1 MGSIVK
7 SIGKAIKKVGKGLKK
22 VVKKIGPAL
31 LVAAAVYAGVAF
43 YGAGTMAGGLGSLS
57 TSNFSAGLTK
67 IGQGISGFAS
77 GLFNP
82 AGASTGVG
90 TGIGTAAGSVGS
102 AGATVG
108 DLTGTIAG
116 MSGVTGKA
124 PMTLDATAYARQLV
138 AGGGNIAAGQTALAG
153 ASKEMISK
161 WTSLNLGTGTAGGM
175 TTGDALAYMT
185 KCNMVQTGLSAV
197 AGIFAGKDEAKQAQ
211 LNREHE
217 EKLIQM
223 RLDADKAA
231 QEKMYAYGGAQSPE
245 QKSFLAQNPGWL
257 STHPSTRATGTRGL
271 MSQSAMPIQ
280 QQNIGQPTFGRQAP
294 KNIAYSSPSGSPIS
308 GKSQGLIERGTS
320 NSFNPNALRRYS

>member
-43 YGAGTMAGGLGSLS
+43 YGAGSMAGGLGSLS
-57 TSNFSAGLTK
+57 TTNFSAGLTK
-67 IGQGISGFAS
+67 IGQGIGSFTS

-90 TGIGTAAGSVGS
+90 TGMAGSPTSQALFSAGTAGGTSGNIGIGTTS
-102 AGATVG
+102 AGAF
-108 DLTGTIAG
+108 TG
-116 MSGVTGKA
+116 SVTS
-124 PMTLDATAYARQLV
+124 Q
-138 AGGGNIAAGQTALAG
+138 AG
-153 ASKEMISK
+153 AQALSK
-161 WTSLNLGTGTAGGM
+161 WVTAANTPSSGM

-185 KCNMVQTGLSAV
+185 KWNMIQTGLSAV
-197 AGIFAGKDEAKQAQ
+197 AGIYGGKDAEKQAQ
-211 LNREHE
+211 LTREHE

-223 RLDADKAA
+223 RIDADKAA
-231 QEKMYAYGGAQSPE
+231 DEKRYAYGAAQTPE
-245 QKSFLAQNPGWL
+245 QKSWLAQNPGWL
-257 STHPSTRATGTRGL
+257 STHPSTRAPGTRGL

-294 KNIAYSSPSGSPIS
+294 KNISYSPPSGSPFS
-308 GKSQGLIERGTS
+308 GKKQGLIEQGTAQ
-320 NSFNPNALRRYS
+320 SFNPNALRRYS

>member
-43 YGAGTMAGGLGSLS
+43 YGAGSMAGGLGSLS
-57 TSNFSAGLTK
+57 TSNFSAGLTR

-82 AGASTGVG
+82 AGASTGSA
-90 TGIGTAAGSVGS
+90 TGIGAASPTSQALFSAGNLSGGSGNITIPATSGSAFRSSVTSQAGAQALSKWVTAANTPSS
-102 AGATVG
+102 
-108 DLTGTIAG
+108 
-116 MSGVTGKA
+116 
-124 PMTLDATAYARQLV
+124 
-138 AGGGNIAAGQTALAG
+138 
-153 ASKEMISK
+153 
-161 WTSLNLGTGTAGGM
+161 GM

-185 KCNMVQTGLSAV
+185 KWNAIQTG
-197 AGIFAGKDEAKQAQ
+197 AGMLAGVFAGKEESKQAQ

-223 RLDADKAA
+223 RIDADKAA
-231 QEKMYAYGGAQSPE
+231 DEKRYAYGGAQTPE
-245 QKSFLAQNPGWL
+245 QKSWLAQNPGWL
-257 STHPSTRATGTRGL
+257 STHPSTRAPGTRGL

-294 KNIAYSSPSGSPIS
+294 KNIAYSSPSGSPFS
-308 GKSQGLIERGTS
+308 GKKQGLIEQGTAQ
-320 NSFNPNALRRYS
+320 SFNPNALRRYS

>member
-43 YGAGTMAGGLGSLS
+43 YGAGSMAGGLGSLS

-67 IGQGISGFAS
+67 IGQGIGSFTS

-90 TGIGTAAGSVGS
+90 TAAGSTPLVGS

-116 MSGVTGKA
+116 MSGVTGSA

-138 AGGGNIAAGQTALAG
+138 AGGGNQVAGKAALAG
-153 ASKEMISK
+153 SSKAMISK

-185 KCNMVQTGLSAV
+185 RWNMVQTGLSAV

-211 LNREHE
+211 LNREQE
-217 EKLIQM
+217 EKLLQM

-231 QEKMYAYGGAQSPE
+231 QEKLYAYGAAQTPE
-245 QKSFLAQNPGWL
+245 QKSWLAQNPGWL
-257 STHPSTRATGTRGL
+257 STHPSTRAPTTRGL

-280 QQNIGQPTFGRQAP
+280 QQSIGQPTFGRQAP
-294 KNIAYSSPSGSPIS
+294 KNIAYSPPSGSPFS
-308 GKSQGLIERGTS
+308 GKKQGLIEQGTAQ
-320 NSFNPNALRRYS
+320 SFNPNALRRYS

>member
-43 YGAGTMAGGLGSLS
+43 YGAGSMAGGLGSLS
-57 TSNFSAGLTK
+57 TSNFSAGLTR
-67 IGQGISGFAS
+67 IGQGISGFTS

-82 AGASTGVG
+82 VG
-90 TGIGTAAGSVGS
+90 TGPLTGAPNVAGGASQLAGGTSS
-102 AGATVG
+102 LAGATG
-108 DLTGTIAG
+108 PELFTNYTGT
-116 MSGVTGKA
+116 
-124 PMTLDATAYARQLV
+124 
-138 AGGGNIAAGQTALAG
+138 
-153 ASKEMISK
+153 
-161 WTSLNLGTGTAGGM
+161 TSLSGQMGAGTTAVGKNIISEYVNVSGKRGM

-185 KCNMVQTGLSAV
+185 KWNMVQTGLSAV
-197 AGIFAGKDEAKQAQ
+197 AGIYGGKDAEKQAQ

-223 RLDADKAA
+223 RIDADKAA
-231 QEKMYAYGGAQSPE
+231 DEKRYAYGGAQTPE
-245 QKSFLAQNPGWL
+245 QKSWLAQNPGWL
-257 STHPSTRATGTRGL
+257 STHPSTRAPGTRGL

-294 KNIAYSSPSGSPIS
+294 KNIAYSSPSGSPFS
-308 GKSQGLIERGTS
+308 GRKQGLIEQGTAQ
-320 NSFNPNALRRYS
+320 SFNPNALRRYS

>member
-7 SIGKAIKKVGKGLKK
+7 SIGKTIKTVGKGLKK

-43 YGAGTMAGGLGSLS
+43 YGAGSMAGGLGSLS
-57 TSNFSAGLTK
+57 TTNFSAGLTK
-67 IGQGISGFAS
+67 IGQGIAGFAS
-77 GLFNP
+77 GMFNP
-82 AGASTGVG
+82 AGSATGMAGSSTGL
-90 TGIGTAAGSVGS
+90 ASAGGSTVGS
-102 AGATVG
+102 
-108 DLTGTIAG
+108 LTNQLAG
-116 MSGVTGKA
+116 MSGVTGSA
-124 PMTLDATAYARQLV
+124 PMTLDSISGARNLV
-138 AGGGNIAAGQTALAG
+138 AGAQGLSTSG
-153 ASKEMISK
+153 ASSNMISK
-161 WTSLNLGTGTAGGM
+161 WMGLNVKTAAGGGM

-185 KCNMVQTGLSAV
+185 KWNMAQTGLSAL
-197 AGIFAGKDEAKQAQ
+197 AGIYGGKDAEKQAQ
-211 LNREHE
+211 LTREHE

-223 RLDADKAA
+223 RIDADKAA
-231 QEKMYAYGGAQSPE
+231 DEKRYAYGAAQTPE

-257 STHPSTRATGTRGL
+257 STHPSTRAPGTRGL

-280 QQNIGQPTFGRQAP
+280 QQSIGEPTFGRQAP

>member
-43 YGAGTMAGGLGSLS
+43 YGAGSMAGGLGSLS
-57 TSNFSAGLTK
+57 TTNFSAGLTK
-67 IGQGISGFAS
+67 IGQGISGFTS

-90 TGIGTAAGSVGS
+90 TGIGTAAGSTPLIGS
-102 AGATVG
+102 AGTTVG
-108 DLTGTIAG
+108 DLTGTLAG
-116 MSGVTGKA
+116 MRGN
-124 PMTLDATAYARQLV
+124 TLDATVRARQLV
-138 AGGGNIAAGQTALAG
+138 AGGGNMAAGQSALAG
-153 ASKEMISK
+153 SSQAMISK
-161 WTSLNLGTGTAGGM
+161 WMGLNLGTGATGGM

-185 KCNMVQTGLSAV
+185 KWNMAQTGLSAL
-197 AGIFAGKDEAKQAQ
+197 AGIYGGKDAEKQAQ
-211 LNREHE
+211 LTIEHE
-217 EKLIQM
+217 EKIVQM
-223 RLDADKAA
+223 RIDADKAA
-231 QEKMYAYGGAQSPE
+231 DEKRYAYGAAQTPE
-245 QKSFLAQNPGWL
+245 QKSWLAQNPGWL
-257 STHPSTRATGTRGL
+257 STHPSTRAPGTRGL

-280 QQNIGQPTFGRQAP
+280 QQSIGEPTFGRQAP